1 MLYAIKLKSGEAL
14 LAELSY
20 RSEAAAADRV
30 VLTKPLS
37 ASVIN
42 GQLVTIPW
50 PEFCANT
57 PVTID
62 IDADLIVYSALADE
76 QVKEQYE
83 KVIAMVHKN

>member
-20 RSEAAAADRV
+20 RSEAAASDRV

>member
-1 MLYAIKLKSGEAL
+1 MLYAIKVKSGEAL

-20 RSEAAAADRV
+20 PSDDRV